1 MFNKYENIFLF
12 IILVLIV
19 MRFIELKSFFKDKIM
34 FSEHVNFKNIL
45 SIDECKDIINTV
57 SKIKFETYDETV
69 DSSAENK
76 NQNNLEIHECMKGHS
91 VSFPVYQINILDS
104 YKTINNKLWKNNIEP
119 LYIKKIKP
127 LIQQLPW
134 SKGKN
139 VILNWGFI
147 KRYKKCERTHLR
159 THLDSNYFTFNILLS
174 STKDFKGGELYIFD
188 NYYTN
193 KYKNISDLNLEEH
206 DGFIKKIKNDLPIIK
221 DYDQGD
227 VLSFVGENHLHGTL
241 PVVEGERYVL
251 VLFFEVS

>member
-1 MFNKYENIFLF
+1 MFNNYESIFLCV
-12 IILVLIV
+12 ILFLISL
-19 MRFIELKSFFKDKIM
+19 RFIELKWYFKDEIF

-45 SIDECKDIINTV
+45 SIDECKDIINVV
-57 SKIKFETYDETV
+57 SKIKFETYDE
-69 DSSAENK
+69 DSGSEKHKRDNV
-76 NQNNLEIHECMKGHS
+76 EIHECMEGHS
-91 VSFPVYQINILDS
+91 VSFPVYQNDVLQHN
-104 YKTINNKLWKNNIEP
+104 KTINNKLWKDNIEP
-119 LYIKKIKP
+119 LYNKKIKP
-127 LIQQLPW
+127 LIHKLPW
-134 SKGKN
+134 SKGKK
-139 VILNWGFI
+139 VSLSWVFI

-188 NYYTN
+188 NYYSN
-193 KYKNISDLNLEEH
+193 KYKNIVDLTLEKH
-206 DGFIKKIKNDLPIIK
+206 DGFIKNIKNDLPIIK